1 MTVESSKKYEHMFDC
16 TEATRPFGAWSDL
29 YVLCM
34 YYATQIIQRT
44 FVDINKELH
53 TVF

>member
-1 MTVESSKKYEHMFDC
+1 MFDG

-29 YVLCM
+29 YVRCK

-44 FVDINKELH
+44 FVDMKKELH
-53 TVF
+53 TAL